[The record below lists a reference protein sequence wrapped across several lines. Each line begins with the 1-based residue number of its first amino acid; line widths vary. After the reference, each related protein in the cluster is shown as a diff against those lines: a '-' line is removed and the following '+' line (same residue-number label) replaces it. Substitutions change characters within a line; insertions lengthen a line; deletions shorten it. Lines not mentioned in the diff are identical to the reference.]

1 VLGLLERERRLDPSV
16 KDDVAILAQGFEP
29 TQGTGLVRA
38 DRALTKAW
46 LGYLARRRGSKE
58 LVPGIE
64 APRILPSN
72 ELDVVVLELAIVE
85 PLGRWAHRTRTTR
98 TGARL
103 ACTRSGLSRAGC
115 GATPAGSSSWTVPG
129 NNAASS
135 NPSTVPSSVWPSKP
149 RLPY

>member
-72 ELDVVVLELAIVE
+72 ELGIVVLELAIVE
-85 PLGRWAHRTRTTR
+85 PLGRWR
-98 TGARL
+98 
-103 ACTRSGLSRAGC
+103 
-115 GATPAGSSSWTVPG
+115 TVPARPEPVPDFLALE
-129 NNAASS
+129 AA
-135 NPSTVPSSVWPSKP
+135 
-149 RLPY
+149 